1 MYLIYA
7 ILTIFFIF
15 LVFYISKKFRKYN
28 SIFQNNGLD
37 GVYYYFINKNFYKT
51 GLSNFIEKKKNILGK
66 KLAKYSKQ
74 KILFGPYSG
83 TKLLNSY
90 GWSNIDFAPKYLGT
104 YERQIQEKIIFLKR
118 KFNLTFFVDLG
129 AAEGYHFISL
139 LKKNIFKLGQAYE
152 VEEKSRN
159 ILLKNAKINNV
170 SKKITIH
177 QEANFNSLKI
187 NLSKIKKKKIL
198 FLVDIE
204 GNEFD
209 LFNEKF
215 CKYFSSS
222 FFIIEEHSFNV
233 LNKRKISNFYKNVKK
248 FFKVNKI
255 RDTSKNPFNFDI
267 LDGFSDDEKYL
278 MMSEGRPKTMNWI
291 VLCPKKLN

>member
-51 GLSNFIEKKKNILGK
+51 GLSNFIEKKKKVLGK
-66 KLAKYSKQ
+66 KLEKHSKQ
-74 KILFGPYSG
+74 RIIFGPYSG
-83 TKLLNSY
+83 TKLLNSH

-104 YERQIQEKIIFLKR
+104 YERQIQEKIIFLKK
-118 KFNLTFFVDLG
+118 KFKLTCFVDLG
-129 AAEGYHFISL
+129 AAEGYHLISL
-139 LKKNIFKLGQAYE
+139 IKKNIFKLGLAYE
-152 VEEKSRN
+152 IEKKSRN
-159 ILLKNAKINNV
+159 ILFKNAKINKV

-177 QEANFNSLKI
+177 HEANFHSLKI
-187 NLSKIKKKKIL
+187 NLNKINKRKIL

-209 LFNEKF
+209 LFNKEF
-215 CKYFSSS
+215 CKYFSNS

-233 LNKRKISNFYKNVKK
+233 LNKRKISIFYKNINK

-255 RDTSKNPFNFDI
+255 RDTSKNPFDFDI
-267 LDGFSDDEKYL
+267 LDDFSDDEKYL

-291 VLCPKKLN
+291 ILYPKKLN